1 MSGGERPGEF
11 DPDQSLQ
18 AGRGQMIVRCQR
30 CGGEA
35 TVAAPFSQAP
45 HTSYPDALDA
55 QCEELKES
63 QKAGYSEVRA
73 NACAALQRA
82 ITAAIGG
89 RDD

>member
-1 MSGGERPGEF
+1 M
-11 DPDQSLQ
+11 
-18 AGRGQMIVRCQR
+18 
-30 CGGEA
+30 
-35 TVAAPFSQAP
+35 AAPFSQAP
-45 HTSYPDALDA
+45 QTSYPDALDA
-55 QCEELKES
+55 QCEELKEG